1 MKGKHPTVS
10 KMTNIFRTI
19 ALELGRTLLKL
30 AVDRAL
36 RRELPAIFAK
46 LDIELPSMLVNHAKP
61 LEVQAVVTD
70 VIEKKLGRT
79 ATATQVSTILGLY
92 DPVKAAIRN
101 LVKR

>member
-1 MKGKHPTVS
+1 MKGKHPTAS
-10 KMTNIFRTI
+10 KMTSILRTI

-46 LDIELPSMLVNHAKP
+46 LDMELPSMLVDHAKP
-61 LEVQAVVTD
+61 LEVQAVITD
-70 VIEKKLGRT
+70 VIEEKLGGI
-79 ATATQVSTILGLY
+79 ATATQVSAILSLY

-101 LVKR
+101 LKR

>member
-1 MKGKHPTVS
+1 
-10 KMTNIFRTI
+10 MTSIFRTI

-46 LDIELPSMLVNHAKP
+46 LDMELPFLLVNHAKP

-70 VIEKKLGRT
+70 VIEEKLGGI
-79 ATATQVSTILGLY
+79 ATATQVSAVLGLY

-101 LVKR
+101 IIKR

>member
-1 MKGKHPTVS
+1 
-10 KMTNIFRTI
+10 MTSIFRTI

-46 LDIELPSMLVNHAKP
+46 LDMELPSMLVDHAKP
-61 LEVQAVVTD
+61 LEVQAVITD
-70 VIEKKLGRT
+70 VIEEKIGRT

-101 LVKR
+101 IIEQ

>member
-1 MKGKHPTVS
+1 
-10 KMTNIFRTI
+10 MTSIFRTI

-46 LDIELPSMLVNHAKP
+46 LDTELPSMLVDHAKP
-61 LEVQAVVTD
+61 LAVQAVITD
-70 VIEKKLGRT
+70 VIEEKIGRT

-101 LVKR
+101 LKR

>member
-1 MKGKHPTVS
+1 MKA
-10 KMTNIFRTI
+10 IIRTI

-36 RRELPAIFAK
+36 RKELPAIFAK
-46 LDIELPSMLVNHAKP
+46 LDIELPSMLVDHAKP

-70 VIEKKLGRT
+70 VVEENLGGI
-79 ATATQVSTILGLY
+79 ATATQVSAVLSLY

-101 LVKR
+101 LKR